1 MMGGRVWGR
10 PARRKVG
17 ARRRSG
23 LEGGVIPQGF
33 TDFDP
38 C

>member
-1 MMGGRVWGR
+1 MSAGR

-17 ARRRSG
+17 ARRRRG

-33 TDFDP
+33 TGFDL

>member
-17 ARRRSG
+17 ARRRRG
-23 LEGGVIPQGF
+23 LEDEILARGF
-33 TDFDP
+33 IDADP

>member
-1 MMGGRVWGR
+1 MTAGR

-17 ARRRSG
+17 ARRRRG
-23 LEGGVIPQGF
+23 LEGEVMLKGF
-33 TDFDP
+33 IDADP